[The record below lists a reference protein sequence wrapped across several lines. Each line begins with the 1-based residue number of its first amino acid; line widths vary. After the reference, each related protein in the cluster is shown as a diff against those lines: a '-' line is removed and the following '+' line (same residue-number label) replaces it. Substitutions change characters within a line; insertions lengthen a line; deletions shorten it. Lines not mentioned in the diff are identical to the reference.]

1 MTSDLLRI
9 KQAAEQYEKDYKNDL
24 STNDRLKEL
33 VAEHGI
39 EKVAA
44 ASGLKIETLI
54 LYTTR
59 TNPPKASPYAVD
71 RAVHV
76 LNNL

>member
-1 MTSDLLRI
+1 MTSELSRI

-24 STNDRLKEL
+24 STNDRLRDL

-59 TNPPKASPYAVD
+59 PNPPKASPYAVD
-71 RAVHV
+71 RAEHV